1 MLPQYFVMLMWT
13 YVISVF
19 TTVSPY
25 VSYSV
30 IMCLFKFII
39 TACYGSVFL
48 SHSEALRFKLIY
60 YKIVKGNF
68 CTI

>member
-13 YVISVF
+13 YIISVF

-39 TACYGSVFL
+39 TAYYGSVFL
-48 SHSEALRFKLIY
+48 SHSEAL
-60 YKIVKGNF
+60 
-68 CTI
+68 